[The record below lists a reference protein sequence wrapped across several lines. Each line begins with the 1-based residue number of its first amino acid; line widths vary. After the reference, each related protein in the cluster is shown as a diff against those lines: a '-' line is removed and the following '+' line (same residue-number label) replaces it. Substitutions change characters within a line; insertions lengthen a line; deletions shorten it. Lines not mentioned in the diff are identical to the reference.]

1 MESRINDDDEQITT
15 VYYPTFLSGP
25 FLNEEGESEETD
37 SIDEITEVG
46 AKESKGYKA
55 AIFGFMVWKN
65 YSKKLVEVRENP
77 GLPSST
83 INDTK

>member
-37 SIDEITEVG
+37 SIDEITEVY
-46 AKESKGYKA
+46 AQHQLDWFRFSFYRLPISLWYVDMLWSQSTHTQES
-55 AIFGFMVWKN
+55 
-65 YSKKLVEVRENP
+65 
-77 GLPSST
+77 SSS
-83 INDTK
+83 